1 MEKSDIDG
9 YFRSILGEHKQ
20 NHSRSLIFFLT
31 VERKYFESKKNRD
44 GLSFKEIV
52 SKVFGSSKVDLS
64 GLRISESKKMVVDS
78 SSVSN

>member
-1 MEKSDIDG
+1 MEKADIET
-9 YFRSILGEHKQ
+9 YFRALLSEYKQ

-52 SKVFGSSKVDLS
+52 SKVFGPNKVDLS
-64 GLRISESKKMVVDS
+64 GLRVSESKKMVVAAL
-78 SSVSN
+78 